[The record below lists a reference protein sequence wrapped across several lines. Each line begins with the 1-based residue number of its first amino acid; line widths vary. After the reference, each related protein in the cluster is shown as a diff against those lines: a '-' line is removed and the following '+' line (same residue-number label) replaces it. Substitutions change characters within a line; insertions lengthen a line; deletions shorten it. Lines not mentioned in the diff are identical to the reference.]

1 MTIMQSRG
9 LNADVEHTLKE
20 LGYPSRMA
28 RKDLWTKPRVAL
40 GISKPESSCLE
51 VVYWKGCPRSVV
63 ACGVPPKVVLDY
75 MTGPAFSQPPPVALV
90 FDNSGY
96 VETFKCQGNQF
107 HAVTAA
113 PDWERTLTELPGRI
127 SPTQAATVIQ
137 EVAEGHRQWF
147 KNPLSERVVG
157 VLPRIFPEGTV
168 ALYELLQ
175 NAADSDASRAAFR
188 LESDT
193 LLFLHDGNPFTEND
207 VEAISFV
214 NSSTKP
220 VGTIG
225 FMGIGFK
232 AAFEIS
238 DQPEIHSPPFCF
250 RFDRHQDGGELFPM
264 PIDCHHSS
272 SEGYSTIFRFP
283 LKDEARNLIVEE
295 LARFDGRPLL
305 YIGANLRRITTPNDD
320 FHLRHVRTVG
330 EVKILEILESGSNSR
345 TEYAVFSRELEL
357 SSAALKEF
365 SHDRKLD
372 RDRKLDLSQWEG
384 RKQRVSI
391 AIPLVK
397 GIPDATRFGHLQVYL
412 PTDVRLPIAF
422 DVQGN
427 FLVDASRK
435 ALRHASGPWNQE
447 HFRILPLLVADL
459 LEWAKAQAPDD
470 SNWANWYDFIPDWQK
485 LEEFIG
491 LQAVDGD
498 EEDSINDLGSA
509 FAEEL
514 VKRKLIPA
522 IDNQG
527 SLLFVAPDDAT
538 SVDQSLREVLS
549 ERELSRLSGLSVISP
564 ELSELAKERL
574 AECLEE
580 FGHFKFKSSLAGAE
594 WTDHIEAFSQGVA
607 TRQGRRQLAKIL
619 AYLEKNW
626 RSYQD
631 NFARCTILLT
641 QTGVLRAALEKHNDR
656 KVHTLPDGTISF
668 SEQEL
673 KDHYDIVHQRF
684 RSELNRPS
692 EISLEPDIT
701 RDAVKALERVAPTLD
716 SGTIA
721 TDIILPLFQGESWKK
736 IPDGDLIRYTKF
748 LMQNR
753 QETRAAIERSDFK
766 VKVRGSSRLYLPPSQ
781 TYFGK
786 GYTNDGELLDRLCA
800 DAEGVHSLSDDY
812 LPQADGTKEDWIE
825 FFSGLGVTDKPRVHT
840 SSRQIYEG
848 NLDELRTLTEET
860 ERNHLALRAS
870 DYKGLKAWQYTLNDF
885 ELDPPILETIR
896 NLYTQKPPRWKDRL
910 GCFAELLEAGWAEY
924 GNKTR
929 KVLRYARHY
938 SSYVHKERVTALTT
952 LGRFLRDESWLPVVD
967 DLLSTR
973 RPPELVLNTQENRR
987 LADKETP
994 LCYCYFEDPGL
1005 ISFLNIQKHPPKTT
1019 PLLRLQ
1025 YAVERQEDDLNE
1037 FEKLYTDLADYPD
1050 FDNTTL
1056 RERFRDAPLIFAP
1069 DHNCKYITSK
1079 EAVYANRTR
1088 LAPRMAA
1095 IKNAYSE
1102 LEGFFT
1108 ELLDV
1113 PTTESLEHYIEFLR
1127 DYVWKTRPS
1136 IADNL
1141 RSAIVSCYRKL
1152 FYHLNETEEED
1163 RAEALSSLRIQLR
1176 SPTLVFCGNLGWVDT
1191 TKTTVLYPDTPAY
1204 EGLLIDRPEIAIESH
1219 LKRLDRPISEI
1230 RPLLDALNVRPI
1242 SEAIRRLPEIDSD
1255 GPHPQS
1261 VEFGQRLSLLV
1272 RKAVAIVE
1280 REQAKTESTS
1290 RNVDLFLHEWRA
1302 RSEGLFRDVRFF
1314 EASQIKVRDVLE
1326 ADATQLREM
1335 QRGAYVSAERGHLK
1349 VYISDD
1355 ILAVFDEIADQM
1367 RDILRLDL
1375 LSAGLRDEIASLVQ
1389 SNLARLEDQQFEVL
1403 LSQRL
1408 REKGFAVEEDEELQR
1423 ILQAAT
1429 QGLEAT
1435 VQADRTEYVQ
1445 EQEPGS
1451 ENTSPSTSVLGGG
1464 SSGSNSETLQLP
1476 PKAITPE
1483 EILEQLPKFDE
1494 TSYGSD
1500 RVCDLSDESHW
1511 QVTTKQPGLAEGS
1524 VGGSAGRGNFSN
1536 AQAYRD
1542 AYGKRGEQW
1551 VVELER
1557 RTLIDAGKPD
1567 LAEQVLHKSDTH
1579 EGSPWD
1585 IESFEKFCP
1594 HRPILIEVK
1603 STPDA
1608 DNFEVDISVEQIR
1621 AALGSTRT
1629 YYLYRVVE
1637 VHTKKPT
1644 AHIYHFKEI
1653 LPQLQLSATHVSV
1666 TLPRPDR
1673 SEQ

>member
-1 MTIMQSRG
+1 MTIIQSRG
-9 LNADVEHTLKE
+9 LNADVERTLKE
-20 LGYPSRMA
+20 LGYPSRVD
-28 RKDLWTKPRVAL
+28 RKDLWTKPRAAL

-51 VVYWKGCPRSVV
+51 VVYWEGCPRSVV

-90 FDNSGY
+90 FDDSGD
-96 VETFKCQGNQF
+96 VETFKCEGNQF
-107 HAVTAA
+107 HAGTAA
-113 PDWERTLTELPGRI
+113 PDWERTLAEPSGRI
-127 SPTQAATVIQ
+127 SPTQAAKVIQ

-147 KNPLSERVVG
+147 QNPLSEKVVG
-157 VLPRIFPEGTV
+157 VLPRIFPEGTA

-175 NAADSDASRAAFR
+175 NAADSGASRAAFR
-188 LESDT
+188 LESDI

-207 VEAISFV
+207 VDAISFV

-238 DQPEIHSPPFCF
+238 NQPEIHSPPFCF
-250 RFDRHQDGGELFPM
+250 RFDRHQEGGELFPM
-264 PIDCHHSS
+264 PIDCNHSS
-272 SEGYSTIFRFP
+272 SEDYSTIFRFP

-305 YIGANLRRITTPNDD
+305 YIGAKLRQITTPNDD
-320 FHLRHVRTVG
+320 FHLHHVRTVG
-330 EVKILEILESGSNSR
+330 EVNILEISESGSKSR

-357 SSAALKEF
+357 SPAALKEF
-365 SHDRKLD
+365 SL
-372 RDRKLDLSQWEG
+372 DRKLDLSQWEG
-384 RKQRVSI
+384 HMQRVSI

-397 GIPDATRFGHLQVYL
+397 GIPDPTRSGRLQVYL

-422 DVQGN
+422 DIQGN
-427 FLVDASRK
+427 FLVGASRK
-435 ALRHASGPWNQE
+435 ELRHASGPWNRE
-447 HFRILPLLVADL
+447 HFRTLPLLVADL

-470 SNWANWYDFIPDWQK
+470 SNWANWYDFIPDWQE

-498 EEDSINDLGSA
+498 EEDSENDLGST

-514 VKRKLIPA
+514 AKRKLIPA
-522 IDNQG
+522 IDVQG
-527 SLLFVAPDDAT
+527 LLAFVTPENAI
-538 SVDQSLREVLS
+538 SVDQGLREVLS

-564 ELSELAKERL
+564 ELSELAKKRL
-574 AECLEE
+574 AKYLEE
-580 FGHFKFKSSLAGAE
+580 FGHHKFKSSLAGAE
-594 WTDHIEAFSQGVA
+594 WVDHIEAFSQGAA
-607 TRQGRRQLAKIL
+607 TRQGRRQLARIL
-619 AYLEKNW
+619 AYLERNW
-626 RSYQD
+626 RSFLD
-631 NFARCTILLT
+631 NFDRCTIVLT
-641 QTGVLRAALEKHNDR
+641 QTGVLRAALGERNDR
-656 KVHTLPDGTISF
+656 NVHTLPDGTISF

-692 EISLEPDIT
+692 EIDLEPDIT
-701 RDAVKALERVAPTLD
+701 RDAVKALERIAPTLD

-721 TDIILPLFQGESWKK
+721 ADIILPLFQGERWKK
-736 IPDGDLIRYTKF
+736 IPDERLVRYTRF
-748 LMQNR
+748 LMQNK
-753 QETRAAIERSDFK
+753 EKTRAAIERSDFK
-766 VKVRGSSRLYLPPSQ
+766 IKVRGSSRLYLPPNQ
-781 TYFGK
+781 IYFGK
-786 GYTNDGELLDRLCA
+786 GYTDDGKLLDRLCA
-800 DAEGVHSLSDDY
+800 DAEGVHFLSDDY

-825 FFSGLGVTDKPRVHT
+825 FFSGLGVTDHPRILAST
-840 SSRQIYEG
+840 QQIFESS
-848 NLDELRTLTEET
+848 LDKLRELTGET
-860 ERNHLALRAS
+860 KRAHIDLRAS
-870 DYKGLKAWQYTLNDF
+870 SINDIWGSHYALDDF
-885 ELDPPILETIR
+885 KLDPPILETIR
-896 NLYTQKPPRWKDRL
+896 NLYRRKPPRWKDRL

-924 GNKTR
+924 RNKTR
-929 KVLRYARHY
+929 KVLRYAKYY
-938 SSYVHKERVTALTT
+938 SSYVHKERATALTT
-952 LGRFLRDESWLPVVD
+952 LGRFLRDESWLPVID
-967 DLLSTR
+967 DLR
-973 RPPELVLNTQENRR
+973 AMRPSDIVLNTEENVR
-987 LADKETP
+987 LSDKETP
-994 LCYCYFEDPGL
+994 LCYCSFEKPGL
-1005 ISFLNIQKHPPKTT
+1005 IAFLEIMEHPPETT

-1025 YAVERQEDDLNE
+1025 YAVERQEDDLDE
-1037 FEKLYTDLADYPD
+1037 FKKHYRDVAEYSDLDRKA
-1050 FDNTTL
+1050 L
-1056 RERFRDAPLIFAP
+1056 REKFRDYHLIFAP
-1069 DHNCKYITSK
+1069 DHDSRYITSK

-1095 IKNAYSE
+1095 IKNTYPD
-1102 LEGFFT
+1102 LEEFFT
-1108 ELLDV
+1108 DLLEI
-1113 PTTESLEHYIEFLR
+1113 PTTESLEHCIEFLR

-1141 RSAIVSCYRKL
+1141 RSAIESCYRKL
-1152 FYHLNETEEED
+1152 FNHLNETEEED
-1163 RAEALSSLRIQLR
+1163 RAEAEASLKVQLN
-1176 SPTLVFCGNLGWVDT
+1176 SPTLVFCGDLGWVDT

-1204 EGLLIDRPEIAIESH
+1204 EGLLTDRPEIAIESH
-1219 LKRLDRPISEI
+1219 LKRLAQPISEI

-1242 SEAIRRLPEIDSD
+1242 SEAIRRVPEIGGDK
-1255 GPHPQS
+1255 PHSQT

-1280 REQAKTESTS
+1280 REQAQTESTS
-1290 RNVDLFLHEWRA
+1290 RSVTLFLQEWRE

-1314 EASQIKVRDVLE
+1314 DASLIKVRDELV
-1326 ADATQLREM
+1326 ADATQLREL
-1335 QRGAYVSAERGHLK
+1335 QRGAYVSAQRGRLE

-1375 LSAGLRDEIASLVQ
+1375 LPAGLRDEIASLVQ

-1403 LSQRL
+1403 LSRRL

-1429 QGLEAT
+1429 QGIEAT
-1435 VQADRTEYVQ
+1435 VQADRTEHVQ
-1445 EQEPGS
+1445 EPEPQS
-1451 ENTSPSTSVLGGG
+1451 ENTSTSTSVRNGG
-1464 SSGSNSETLQLP
+1464 SSGPNLETLQLP
-1476 PKAITPE
+1476 PKTITPE
-1483 EILEQLPKFDE
+1483 EILEQLPEFDE

-1500 RVCDLSDESHW
+1500 RVVDLSDESHW
-1511 QVTTKQPGLAEGS
+1511 QVTTKQLSLAVGS
-1524 VGGSAGRGNFSN
+1524 GGGAAGGGNFSN
-1536 AQAYRD
+1536 VQAYRD

-1551 VVELER
+1551 VVELEKQA
-1557 RTLIDAGKPD
+1557 LIDADKPD

-1585 IESFEKFCP
+1585 IESFEKFYP
-1594 HRPILIEVK
+1594 HRPILVEVK

-1621 AALGSTRT
+1621 AALGSTQT

>member
-9 LNADVEHTLKE
+9 LNADVERTLKE
-20 LGYPSRMA
+20 LGYPSRVD
-28 RKDLWTKPRVAL
+28 RKDLWTKPRAAL

-51 VVYWKGCPRSVV
+51 VVYWEGCPRSVV
-63 ACGVPPKVVLDY
+63 VCGVPPKVVLDY

-90 FDNSGY
+90 FDDSGC
-96 VETFKCQGNQF
+96 VETFKCEGNQF

-113 PDWERTLTELPGRI
+113 PDWERTLTGPPGRI
-127 SPTQAATVIQ
+127 SPTQAARVIK
-137 EVAEGHRQWF
+137 EVAEGNRQWF
-147 KNPLSERVVG
+147 QNPRSERVVG

-175 NAADSDASRAAFR
+175 NAADSGASRAAFR

-193 LLFLHDGNPFTEND
+193 LLFLHDGEPFTEND

-250 RFDRHQDGGELFPM
+250 RFDRHQEGGELFPM

-283 LKDEARNLIVEE
+283 LKDEARNLIIEE

-305 YIGANLRRITTPNDD
+305 YIGAKLRRITTPNDD

-330 EVKILEILESGSNSR
+330 EVKILEILESGSKSR

-357 SSAALKEF
+357 SPAALQEF
-365 SHDRKLD
+365 E
-372 RDRKLDLSQWEG
+372 RDRKVKPSQWEG
-384 RKQRVSI
+384 LQLRVAI
-391 AIPLVK
+391 AVSLMEGV
-397 GIPDATRFGHLQVYL
+397 PDATRSGRLQVYL
-412 PTDVRLPIAF
+412 PTDVMLPVAF
-422 DVQGN
+422 DMQGN
-427 FLVDASRK
+427 FLVEASRK
-435 ALRHASGPWNQE
+435 NLRHVSGPWNRE
-447 HFRILPLLVADL
+447 HFQTLPLLVADV
-459 LEWAKAQAPDD
+459 LEWAKAQAPDAL
-470 SNWANWYDFIPDWQK
+470 NWADWYDFIPDWQE
-485 LEEFIG
+485 LEGDIG
-491 LQAVDGD
+491 LHAVEGD
-498 EEDSINDLGSA
+498 EEASEIDLGLA
-509 FAEEL
+509 FAAEL
-514 VKRKLIPA
+514 TKRKLIPA

-527 SLLFVAPDDAT
+527 LLVFCAPEGAT
-538 SVDQSLREVLS
+538 SVDNGLREVLT
-549 ERELSRLSGLSVISP
+549 EREITRLSGLSVIAP
-564 ELSELAKERL
+564 ALSETAKERL
-574 AECLEE
+574 TDYAKE
-580 FGHFKFKSSLAGAE
+580 FGPAEFKASLEGSAWAG
-594 WTDHIEAFSQGVA
+594 HIEAFSQGA
-607 TRQGRRQLAKIL
+607 HTRRGRKQLAKVL
-619 AYLEKNW
+619 AYLERNW
-626 RSYQD
+626 LEYPGNLDS
-631 NFARCTILLT
+631 CTIVLT
-641 QTGVLRAALEKHNDR
+641 QNGNLRAAVERNAR
-656 KVHTLPDGTISF
+656 KVHTLPDVDISF
-668 SEQEL
+668 PPEEL
-673 KDHYDIVHQRF
+673 ADHYDVVHQGLR
-684 RSELNRPS
+684 RELNRPGDM
-692 EISLEPDIT
+692 ELEPSIT
-701 RDAVKALERVAPTLD
+701 QDAVKALERVAPTLD
-716 SGTIA
+716 PRRIA
-721 TDIILPLFQGESWKK
+721 ADIILPLFQGEHWQGVS
-736 IPDGDLIRYTKF
+736 DERLLRYTLF
-748 LMQNR
+748 LMQHYR
-753 QETRAAIERSDFK
+753 KIRAEIEESDFK
-766 VKVRGSSRLYLPPSQ
+766 VKVRGSSRQYRSPSE
-781 TYFGK
+781 TYFGRE
-786 GYTNDGELLDRLCA
+786 YSMNGERLDELCV
-800 DAEGVHSLSDDY
+800 DAEGVFFLSAHY
-812 LPQADGTKEDWIE
+812 LHQTGGTKEDWST
-825 FFSGLGVTDKPRVHT
+825 FFSNFGVADKPRVHT

-848 NLDELRTLTEET
+848 SLDELRKLTEET
-860 ERNHLALRAS
+860 DRNHLALRAS
-870 DYKGLKAWQYTLNDF
+870 DHRGLKAWQYTLNDF
-885 ELDPPILETIR
+885 ELDSPILETVR
-896 NLYTQKPPRWKDRL
+896 NLYRQKPPGYKDRI
-910 GCFAELLEAGWAEY
+910 GYFAKLLEAGWAEY
-924 GNKTR
+924 GDR
-929 KVLRYARHY
+929 IQKVLRWVERY
-938 SSYVHKERVTALTT
+938 SSYIQEEQVTALTT
-952 LGRFLRDESWLPVVD
+952 FGRFLKGEAWLPAVD
-967 DLLSTR
+967 DLRSSRLPS
-973 RPPELVLNTQENRR
+973 ELVLNTQENRR

-994 LCYCYFEDPGL
+994 LCFCNFEDPGL
-1005 ISFLNIQKHPPKTT
+1005 ISFLKIMEHPPETT

-1037 FEKLYTDLADYPD
+1037 FEKLYTDLADYPEL
-1050 FDNTTL
+1050 DNTTL
-1056 RERFRDAPLIFAP
+1056 RERFRDGPLIFAP
-1069 DHNCKYITSK
+1069 DHDSRYITSK

-1095 IKNAYSE
+1095 LKNAYPE
-1102 LEGFFT
+1102 LEKFFT
-1108 ELLDV
+1108 ELLEV
-1113 PTTESLEHYIEFLR
+1113 PTAESLEHCIEFLR

-1141 RSAIVSCYRKL
+1141 RSAIESCYRRL
-1152 FYHLNETEEED
+1152 FNLLNETEEED
-1163 RAEALSSLRIQLR
+1163 RAEALASLKVQLS
-1176 SPTLVFCGNLGWVDT
+1176 SPTLVFCGDLGWVDS
-1191 TKTTVLYPDTPAY
+1191 TKTTVLYPDTTAY
-1204 EGLLIDRPEIAIESH
+1204 EGLLIDKPEIAIESH
-1219 LKRLDRPISEI
+1219 LKRLAQPISEI

-1242 SEAIRRLPEIDSD
+1242 SEAIRRVPEIDSD

-1302 RSEGLFRDVRFF
+1302 RSERLFRDVRFSK
-1314 EASQIKVRDVLE
+1314 ASQIKVRDELE
-1326 ADATQLREM
+1326 ADATQLREL

-1375 LSAGLRDEIASLVQ
+1375 LPAGLRDEIASLVQ

-1403 LSQRL
+1403 LSRRL
-1408 REKGFAVEEDEELQR
+1408 QEKGFAVEEDEELQR

-1451 ENTSPSTSVLGGG
+1451 ENTSPSTSVQGGG

-1511 QVTTKQPGLAEGS
+1511 QVTTKQPGLAGGS

-1567 LAEQVLHKSDTH
+1567 LAEQVLHKSDIH